1 MDAREVGWEV
11 ASSLNYIFLQDK
23 PNSNK
28 FKANATNELN

>member
-11 ASSLNYIFLQDK
+11 ASSLKYIFLQDN